1 MKTILKNIILT
12 ILAITFFSCNQD
24 DDAPKNN
31 KTTDVYVAGFEDNG
45 LRTVAKIWKNGIG
58 TPLTDGSRTSEAHSI
73 FVSNGDIYVAG
84 FVYDG
89 PKSTAKL
96 WKNGME
102 TSLTDG
108 SKNAEAKSVYVS
120 GTDVYVAGYESG
132 DAKLWKNGIELP
144 LTDGTNFS
152 EALSV

>member
-1 MKTILKNIILT
+1 MKTLLKNITLT
-12 ILAITFFSCNQD
+12 ILAITLFSCNKE

-31 KTTDVYVAGFEDNG
+31 TTTDVYVAGFEDNG

-58 TPLTDGSRTSEAHSI
+58 TPLTDGTRTSEALSV
-73 FVSNGDIYVAG
+73 FVAQDDIYAAG

-96 WKNGME
+96 WKNGTE

-108 SKNAEAKSVYVS
+108 SKNAEANSVCVS

-132 DAKLWKNGIELP
+132 DAKLW
-144 LTDGTNFS
+144 
-152 EALSV
+152 